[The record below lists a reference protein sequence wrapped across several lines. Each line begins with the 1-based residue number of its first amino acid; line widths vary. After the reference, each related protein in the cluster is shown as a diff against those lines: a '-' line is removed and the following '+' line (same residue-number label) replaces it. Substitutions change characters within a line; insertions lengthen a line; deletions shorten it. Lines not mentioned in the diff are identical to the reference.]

1 MRLLNNIS
9 TTLLKES
16 PSDNFI
22 KVLIIFYNK
31 KGQLVSQKVPLQ

>member
-22 KVLIIFYNK
+22 KVLIIFYK
-31 KGQLVSQKVPLQ
+31 KGQLVSQKVHLQ

>member
-16 PSDNFI
+16 PSDNF

-31 KGQLVSQKVPLQ
+31 KGQLVSQKVHLQ